1 MYNRY
6 VMQFINETRSIIHSD
21 TRVVP
26 PTSTKVPAVNQS
38 LSPHN
43 NYMGGDSYY
52 PENPL
57 AKLKLVL
64 LSSFLGEPSY
74 YSREKSPIT
83 NPGIIP
89 EEIRPYMV
97 NPDTR
102 DRKTQFFEAAIEAL
116 NSDFKG
122 TLDLA
127 YRARHEFLMR
137 KSPMQLLAIAAEHP
151 GRIIFNDTYPGAFRK
166 IVMETCILPA
176 DMIAILNAWKS
187 LKGSKSQF
195 PSFLKRSFSDRLESL
210 TSYHAAKYPRDCR
223 DVIRICHPSPTPLI
237 RELMST
243 GKVEVNN
250 ASTKWETLRSCGMS
264 WEEVMDTLNWRLPH
278 MAALRN
284 LRGFATSVRDENLIR
299 RYCQMLEAGVDSG
312 KQFPF
317 RYISAYEAVIAATK
331 PSCEQTPKKYKCKP
345 VEPLRVSDLAIILE
359 GLEKCIQ
366 KSIANHPK
374 LDGDV
379 VVLSDNSGSAWGA
392 ITSEYGTRTVSEIG
406 NLSALITALSCTGR
420 GMIGLFG
427 DKLLEYEVDKSRSL
441 LVQYEEI
448 KQLAGCH
455 GYNVGLR
462 TENGIWLF
470 FKRAMDRPDKYRF
483 DHFFCYS
490 DMQAGHGGL
499 YGCDSMI
506 DAKWLFHGG
515 LERDRPYIHVP
526 KLLDDYRKNINPR
539 MSCFMIQTA
548 GYNDT
553 IMPQSTYRG
562 AILSGWTG
570 KEVVYA
576 DQVLKMWDEIDRI

>member
-1 MYNRY
+1 
-6 VMQFINETRSIIHSD
+6 MQFTHETSSIITSD
-21 TRVVP
+21 TRGVP
-26 PTSTKVPAVNQS
+26 STSTIVPAVVPSQ
-38 LSPHN
+38 SPHAN
-43 NYMGGDSYY
+43 HMGGDSYY

-57 AKLKLVL
+57 TKLKLVL

-74 YSREKSPIT
+74 YSREKSSIT

-89 EEIRPYMV
+89 ERIEPYLV

-102 DRKTQFFEAAIEAL
+102 DRKTQFFEATIEAL

-127 YRARHEFLMR
+127 HRARHEFLMR

-151 GRIIFNDTYPGAFRK
+151 GRVIFNNTYPGAFRK

-187 LKGSKSQF
+187 LKGSKSKF

-210 TSYHAAKYPRDCR
+210 TSYHAAKYRRDCR
-223 DVIRICHPSPTPLI
+223 DVVRICHPSPTPII

-243 GKVEVNN
+243 GKVDVED
-250 ASTKWETLRSCGMS
+250 ASTKWETLRSRGMT
-264 WEEVMDTLNWRLPH
+264 WPDVMDVLNWRLPH

-284 LRGFATSVRDENLIR
+284 LRGFAASVRDEALLR

-317 RYISAYEAVIAATK
+317 RYISAYEAVIDASK
-331 PSCEQTPKKYKCKP
+331 SSCKQAPKKYKCKQ
-345 VEPLRVSDLAIILE
+345 VEPLRESDLACIE
-359 GLEKCIQ
+359 EWLEKCIQ

-374 LDGDV
+374 LNGDV
-379 VVLSDNSGSAWGA
+379 VVLSDNSGSAWGT

-427 DKLLEYEVDKSRSL
+427 DKLLEYEVDKSRPL

-448 KQLAGCH
+448 KKLI
-455 GYNVGLR
+455 GYQGNYVGGS

-490 DMQAGHGGL
+490 DMQAGHGCL
-499 YGCDSMI
+499 YGCDSMM
-506 DAKWLFHGG
+506 DAKWLFHGTYTQKNH
-515 LERDRPYIHVP
+515 RPYIHVP

-539 MSCFMIQTA
+539 MSCFMVQTA

-576 DQVLKMWDEIDRI
+576 DQVLKMWDEIDSI